1 MSGFTVEAFRPVL
14 ATSLSSLV
22 DTESVD
28 TLLNSVCDSL
38 STFMAQL
45 PAPVKTR
52 APRKPR
58 QVVEAPAA
66 SETAPAPA
74 AETETATTKKTRK
87 HRTPRDPNA
96 PVKAKKYNAYNM
108 FVQHTMRNHP
118 DLSAKRVKN
127 EDGTTTG
134 LSSTDKMR
142 RCSTEWRELSA
153 EAKESW
159 KEKAKAHNDALPA
172 DAPAATEEQVS
183 A

>member
-14 ATSLSSLV
+14 ATSLSVLV

-28 TLLNSVCDSL
+28 ALLNSVCDSL

-58 QVVEAPAA
+58 QVTEA
-66 SETAPAPA
+66 SESAPAPA
-74 AETETATTKKTRK
+74 PVAETETTTTKKTRK

-172 DAPAATEEQVS
+172 DAPAATEEP
-183 A
+183 ACA